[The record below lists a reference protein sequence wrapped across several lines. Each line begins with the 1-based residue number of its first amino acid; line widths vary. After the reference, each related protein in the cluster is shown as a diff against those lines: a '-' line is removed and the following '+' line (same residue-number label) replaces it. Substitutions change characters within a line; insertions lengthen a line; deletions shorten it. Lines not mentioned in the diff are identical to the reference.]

1 MYKYRMSWRTSKG
14 EKIEN
19 QIFTADIITHQLKN
33 LEEWKATDIK
43 IELIKED

>member
-1 MYKYRMSWRTSKG
+1 MYKYRMSWKTSKG
-14 EKIEN
+14 EIIKN
-19 QIFTADIITHQLKN
+19 QIFTADFITHQLKD